1 LNCVGLDLEYWP
13 LVKDDLEKALDDT
26 ATIDD
31 VYQFI
36 KDRKVQ
42 LWALHDGEISAVM
55 TTSIVCYARYK
66 AVRILAVSGI
76 DMDKWLDCLIDTLSK
91 WGKSQGAESLEFCG
105 REGWKRVLTSKGFG
119 DARIFMTR
127 RI

>member
-1 LNCVGLDLEYWP
+1 MNCVGLDLEYWP

-36 KDRKVQ
+36 KDKKVQ

-55 TTSIVCYARYK
+55 TTTIICYARYK

-91 WGKSQGAESLEFCG
+91 WGKSQGAESLEFFG
-105 REGWKRVLTSKGFG
+105 REGWKRILTNKGSG
-119 DARIFMTR
+119 EVRIFMTR